1 MAYPRWQVEID
12 FMSMSLREQLLAAG
26 LVSKKQAK
34 QADTQERQH
43 PKKRPPPGPSE
54 EQKRAMQQ
62 AQAAKAARDQELN
75 RQRQQNAELKARFAA
90 IKQIIEQNRLPKIEG
105 EDYLTFNFIDRG
117 KVRRIAVD
125 AARRDQI
132 IRGELVIARCE
143 GRYYVVAASIA
154 AQIRERDE
162 RSVVKLT
169 DTEPKSDADQD
180 DPYKDHVVP
189 DDLMW

>member
-1 MAYPRWQVEID
+1 MT
-12 FMSMSLREQLLAAG
+12 MSLREQLLAAG
-26 LVSKKQAK
+26 LGTKKQAK
-34 QADTQERQH
+34 QAEQQERQH
-43 PKKRPPPGPSE
+43 PKKRPPPGPTE

-62 AQAAKAARDQELN
+62 AQAAKVARDQELN
-75 RQRQQNAELKARFAA
+75 RQRQQNAELKARFAQ
-90 IKQIIEQNRLPKIEG
+90 IKQIIELHRLPKIEG
-105 EDYLTFNFIDRG
+105 DDYLTFNFIDRQ

-125 AARRDQI
+125 AARREQV
-132 IRGELVIARCE
+132 IRGELIIARSE
-143 GRYYVVAASIA
+143 GRYYLVPASIG

-169 DTEPKSDADQD
+169 ETEPKGEPEAD